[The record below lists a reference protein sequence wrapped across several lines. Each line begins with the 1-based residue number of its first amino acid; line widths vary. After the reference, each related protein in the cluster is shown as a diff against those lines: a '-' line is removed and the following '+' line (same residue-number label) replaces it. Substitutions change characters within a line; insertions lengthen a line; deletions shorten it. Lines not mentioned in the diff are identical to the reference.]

1 MTRKNG
7 SRRTSKTLA
16 LSSARNEEVSSLDVR
31 AAWRHQDNYSS
42 PELLL
47 TARCVKFSNHLNTG
61 LVWSSNCRFVSSCH
75 MVQDLIGGLK
85 TGLKKPVYCPK
96 CPVFKWSAR
105 SPDFTIWILDNT
117 VRYLGVGYS
126 NGCCI
131 CSWHFIEYWMHA
143 HDQITVAI
151 RIPDFQIPEF
161 FLKLTGWVFEWWTNL
176 VFRQ

>member
-7 SRRTSKTLA
+7 SRRTSKTPA
-16 LSSARNEEVSSLDVR
+16 LFSARNEEVSSLDVR

-47 TARCVKFSNHLNTG
+47 TARYVKFSNHLNAG
-61 LVWSSNCRFVSSCH
+61 LVWSSNGRFVSSCH

-131 CSWHFIEYWMHA
+131 CSWHFIEYRMHA
-143 HDQITVAI
+143 HDQSTVVI
-151 RIPDFQIPEF
+151 RIPDFQIPEIF
-161 FLKLTGWVFEWWTNL
+161 
-176 VFRQ
+176 